1 MYQKLSKL
9 YCKKC
14 SEVFNDESELAD
26 HIMGEHSPEEKSVNL
41 TCEKC
46 FGIEFTKKED
56 LLQHMLTNH
65 IKTVS
70 MGELENNDE
79 KTTRRQKLQAYE
91 AAQSYFAQPEKSPS
105 IEIDPSTIIQID
117 DRIYTGK
124 SLSEAL
130 ILASTN
136 PQYDKKLFIDLPVQ
150 FMKTTSSEHVLSW

>member
-1 MYQKLSKL
+1 MYQKLSSL

-46 FGIEFTKKED
+46 FGIEFTNKED

-124 SLSEAL
+124 SFAESR
-130 ILASTN
+130 IYS
-136 PQYDKKLFIDLPVQ
+136 
-150 FMKTTSSEHVLSW
+150 